1 MCVLDITE
9 YSPHLFPQVD
19 QERRKKKEERRMR
32 LGTLLILVEKLVR
45 ADRRQ
50 VIAVITPYSARF
62 VANQSISRQR
72 IRKLFN
78 IF

>member
-1 MCVLDITE
+1 
-9 YSPHLFPQVD
+9 
-19 QERRKKKEERRMR
+19 MR